1 MSSLV
6 AGESALYKCMQQLSH
21 LHTMYV
27 LCWLGET
34 VHTPHFCFRDIRVN
48 QYKGHIFL
56 QYIFQRKY
64 QLFLS
69 MVFADIQ
76 QAGTLVPHRGR
87 GHLSKSGN
95 QCVKQRSGTGHAG
108 LKVYPWKIPST
119 LCFANCIHVRNI
131 SRLAWLLFAFR
142 SVMAIFI
149 SQTVQVKKDGP
160 HKQGLKGRAKC
171 IQHAASHR
179 SSDFWL
185 TFFLK
190 KGSGIHY
197 RNKLLIKF
205 SLKIQ
210 VLNCNW
216 VHM

>member
-48 QYKGHIFL
+48 QY
-56 QYIFQRKY
+56 
-64 QLFLS
+64 
-69 MVFADIQ
+69 
-76 QAGTLVPHRGR
+76 
-87 GHLSKSGN
+87 
-95 QCVKQRSGTGHAG
+95 KQRSGTGHAG